1 MELLQ
6 LPYFNSADSL
16 QTAIDKV
23 ANNATPGVVIKYKG
37 YWLLYSI
44 RTVFNA
50 FSDGLDYFGEL
61 DQSAGIKLLQ
71 AEEREVHTLFE
82 KMKDLPSQST
92 LGSKIEPSGLRFALI
107 VPHSNEDRGI
117 ANVIIDSV
125 PIFKVLAGLNVI
137 CVCTGPGKHIYES
150 KNGKDMTGQQ
160 CEICEH
166 AYVCTVSL

>member
-16 QTAIDKV
+16 KTAIDNIP
-23 ANNATPGVVIKYKG
+23 NNATPGVVIKYKG

-44 RTVFNA
+44 RTVFTGY
-50 FSDGLDYFGEL
+50 SEDCDYFSEL
-61 DQSAGIKLLQ
+61 DQSTGIRLLQ
-71 AEEREVHTLFE
+71 AEERDVHTLFE

-107 VPHSNEDRGI
+107 VPHSEEERGI

-150 KNGKDMTGQQ
+150 NNGKDKTGQK
-160 CEICEH
+160 CDICEH

>member
-16 QTAIDKV
+16 KTAIDKIP
-23 ANNATPGVVIKYKG
+23 NKATPGVVIKYTG

-44 RTVFNA
+44 RIVFTAYNENRTH
-50 FSDGLDYFGEL
+50 FGEL
-61 DQSAGIKLLQ
+61 DQSAGIRLLQ
-71 AEEREVHTLFE
+71 ADEREVHTLFE

-92 LGSKIEPSGLRFALI
+92 LDSKIEPSGLRFALI
-107 VPHSNEDRGI
+107 VPHSEEERGF

-125 PIFKVLAGLNVI
+125 PIFKVLAGLNII

-150 KNGKDMTGQQ
+150 KNGKDRTGQK
-160 CEICEH
+160 CDICEH

>member
-16 QTAIDKV
+16 ETAIDNI
-23 ANNATPGVVIKYKG
+23 AFNATPGIVIKYKG

-44 RTVFNA
+44 RIVFTAYSENRTH
-50 FSDGLDYFGEL
+50 FSEL
-61 DQSAGIKLLQ
+61 DQSTGIRLLQ
-71 AEEREVHTLFE
+71 ADEREVHTLFE
-82 KMKDLPSQST
+82 KMRDLPYQST
-92 LGSKIEPSGLRFALI
+92 PGSKIEPSGLRFALI
-107 VPHSNEDRGI
+107 VPHSGDVRGF

-125 PIFKVLAGLNVI
+125 PKFKVLAGLNII

-150 KNGKDMTGQQ
+150 KNGKDKTGQK